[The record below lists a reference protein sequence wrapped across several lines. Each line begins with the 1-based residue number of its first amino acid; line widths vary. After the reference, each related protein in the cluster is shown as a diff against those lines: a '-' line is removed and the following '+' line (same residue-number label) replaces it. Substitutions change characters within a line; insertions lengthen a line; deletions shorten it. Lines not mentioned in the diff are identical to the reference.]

1 MIMTRKK
8 LCNLNKV
15 LPLRSNLK
23 QHTMEKEEKKWGGRR
38 EGSGRKPMSAEQKRV
53 DLTMKIKPS
62 VAAYIRKEAKERSI
76 SIGKFIEYIIEES
89 I

>member
-1 MIMTRKK
+1 MTKSG
-8 LCNLNKV
+8 LDNLIKV

-23 QHTMEKEEKKWGGRR
+23 RHTMEKDEKKWGGRR
-38 EGSGRKPMSAEQKRV
+38 EGAGRKPMSAEQKRV

-62 VAAYIRKEAKERSI
+62 VAAHIRKEAKERSI

>member
-1 MIMTRKK
+1 MTKRE
-8 LCNLNKV
+8 LDNLIKV

-23 QHTMEKEEKKWGGRR
+23 RHTMEKDEKKWGGRR
-38 EGSGRKPMSAEQKRV
+38 EGAGRKPMSAGQKRV

-62 VAAYIRKEAKERSI
+62 VAAYIRQEAKENGI
-76 SIGKFIEYIIEES
+76 SVGKFIEYLVEEN

>member
-1 MIMTRKK
+1 MTMRE
-8 LCNLNKV
+8 LDNLIKV

-23 QHTMEKEEKKWGGRR
+23 RHTMEKDEKKWGGRR
-38 EGSGRKPMSAEQKRV
+38 EGAGRKPMSAEQKRV

-62 VAAYIRKEAKERSI
+62 VAAYIRHEAKENGI
-76 SIGKFIEYIIEES
+76 SIGKFIEYIIEGS